1 MPYISSYIKGNAFAE
16 WLSTGRNDAH
26 KGANLSYSDITK
38 LGLELGQFAC
48 YEGAIYRAVRARGAL
63 TGEGY
68 ILKTYANAAGRTGT
82 ATAASTKAVMVTADT
97 LVKGDL
103 KGGRVWRPSGTG
115 STEAPRNIVDNNDA
129 AGASTVTVAKRVSH
143 LNRAATTAADGF
155 DTAPDGTST
164 YNLHCDWEVVETSG
178 VGDTVVGAALG
189 AVTDGNLTII
199 LVESPYALIR
209 CVGSTDALTALGTL
223 VPSATAGIAK
233 GFTTAGETAAEA
245 RLSFG
250 SPYDAYTGASALRVC
265 RLFGKFAIGGQ
276 RNVYPN

>member
-1 MPYISSYIKGNAFAE
+1 MPYISHFIKGNAFAE
-16 WLSTGRNDAH
+16 WLATGRHDAH
-26 KGANLSYSDITK
+26 KGANLAPADIAK
-38 LGLELGQFAC
+38 LGLELGQ
-48 YEGAIYRAVRARGAL
+48 YGYYDGSVYRAVRARGAL

-68 ILKTYANAAGRTGT
+68 ILKTYANAAGRVGT
-82 ATAASTKAVMVTADT
+82 ADAASTKAIVQTADT

-103 KGGRVWRPSGTG
+103 KGGKITIDGGTG
-115 STEAPRNIVDNNDA
+115 LGQMRNIIDNNDT
-129 AGASTVTVAKRVSH
+129 AGASLVTVAKRVAS
-143 LNRAATTAADGF
+143 LNRAAITGAQAF
-155 DTAPDGTST
+155 DTALDGTST

-199 LVESPYALIR
+199 LVESPYAWIR

-250 SPYDAYTGASALRVC
+250 SPYAAYTGASAIRMC